1 MSLDKPSDPGGQN
14 GQEQGEDDVPEG
26 ASAVPSSSSF
36 NLDAVSME
44 SLVHLP
50 LEEFK
55 DKMKEYDEEFKVKL
69 KEYKDK
75 SKAMKDALKDASK
88 PEFNEA
94 NGILESKLKNKM
106 KEYEDTSKAMKD
118 ALKDASNLLEFTAN
132 GIVESVIPP
141 PSSSTST
148 SKADNGSWAP
158 SLMSSLALKVGA
170 AKWDPLESQDWDA
183 AKPSEQC
190 FLRIKRDMMTIFQ
203 EPPPGMF
210 IAPDEQDMTKIHAL
224 VTGPFDT
231 PYEGGFFYF
240 LIRCPPNYPINPPRV
255 RLMTTGGGTVRFN
268 PNLYANGKVCLS
280 ILGTWPGPSWSPA
293 LSLSSLLISI
303 QSLMNDKPYHNEP
316 GYERERNAGA
326 SRQYNLIIEHETVRV
341 AVLEA
346 LERDLEPAS
355 QTGCRSRRHP
365 MVAPLME
372 VIKSSFPQFYDH
384 YEALL
389 LKHKHLDGTK
399 MNDPFGDSRGTYQ
412 FGNLLKRLNALKEK
426 CIDLFKEEEGSEGS
440 QLSDDPEGP

>member
-1 MSLDKPSDPGGQN
+1 MSVDKPSEGPSDPGGTKCQN
-14 GQEQGEDDVPEG
+14 NNTEDIPMG
-26 ASAVPSSSSF
+26 AAAASASTSSSSQSAIKDTANIEF
-36 NLDAVSME
+36 SSSFSISASSSNLS
-44 SLVHLP
+44 
-50 LEEFK
+50 
-55 DKMKEYDEEFKVKL
+55 KMKTD
-69 KEYKDK
+69 
-75 SKAMKDALKDASK
+75 
-88 PEFNEA
+88 
-94 NGILESKLKNKM
+94 
-106 KEYEDTSKAMKD
+106 
-118 ALKDASNLLEFTAN
+118 
-132 GIVESVIPP
+132 
-141 PSSSTST
+141 
-148 SKADNGSWAP
+148 GSWSP

-183 AKPSEQC
+183 AKASEQC

-268 PNLYANGKVCLS
+268 PNLYSSGKCCLS

-316 GYERERNAGA
+316 GYERERSAGA
-326 SRQYNLIIEHETVRV
+326 SRQYNLIIQHETVRV
-341 AVLEA
+341 AVLDA
-346 LERDLEPAS
+346 MERDLEPATEPSGRS
-355 QTGCRSRRHP
+355 QQP

-372 VIKSSFPQFYDH
+372 VVKSSFPQFYDH

-412 FGNLLKRLNALKEK
+412 FGTLLKRLNALKEK
-426 CIDLFKEEEGSEGS
+426 YIDLFEEEEGSDGS
-440 QLSDDPEGP
+440 QLSEPEGS

>member
-14 GQEQGEDDVPEG
+14 GQQQSEDDVPEG
-26 ASAVPSSSSF
+26 ASAVPPSSAAS
-36 NLDAVSME
+36 LDTVSME

-50 LEEFK
+50 LDEFK
-55 DKMKEYDEEFKVKL
+55 DKMKEYDDEFKVKL
-69 KEYKDK
+69 KEYKEK

-94 NGILESKLKNKM
+94 HGILESKLKNKL
-106 KEYEDTSKAMKD
+106 KEYEDTSKAMKE
-118 ALKDASNLLEFTAN
+118 ALEDASNLLDLTGGQALP
-132 GIVESVIPP
+132 PP
-141 PSSSTST
+141 PSASTSATT
-148 SKADNGSWAP
+148 SKADSGSWTP

-326 SRQYNLIIEHETVRV
+326 SRQYNLIVEHETVRV

-346 LERDLEPAS
+346 LERDLEPS
-355 QTGCRSRRHP
+355 TVVQTSCRRSPP
-365 MVAPLME
+365 MAAPLME

-384 YEALL
+384 YEALM

-412 FGNLLKRLNALKEK
+412 FANLLKRLNLLKEK
-426 CIDLFKEEEGSEGS
+426 YVDLFKEEEGSDDS
-440 QLSDDPEGP
+440 QLSEPEGP

>member
-1 MSLDKPSDPGGQN
+1 MSVDKPSGGKKYEN
-14 GQEQGEDDVPEG
+14 NNEEDNPLG
-26 ASAVPSSSSF
+26 AASAATSSSQSAIKDTANIEFSSSF
-36 NLDAVSME
+36 TLSATTTAG
-44 SLVHLP
+44 LTA
-50 LEEFK
+50 
-55 DKMKEYDEEFKVKL
+55 
-69 KEYKDK
+69 K
-75 SKAMKDALKDASK
+75 SSK
-88 PEFNEA
+88 T
-94 NGILESKLKNKM
+94 
-106 KEYEDTSKAMKD
+106 D
-118 ALKDASNLLEFTAN
+118 
-132 GIVESVIPP
+132 
-141 PSSSTST
+141 
-148 SKADNGSWAP
+148 GSWSP

-183 AKPSEQC
+183 AKTSEQC

-255 RLMTTGGGTVRFN
+255 RLMTTGGGAVRFN
-268 PNLYANGKVCLS
+268 PNLYSSGKCCLS

-316 GYERERNAGA
+316 GYERERSAGA
-326 SRQYNLIIEHETVRV
+326 SRQYNLIIQHETVRV
-341 AVLEA
+341 AVLDAMEKS
-346 LERDLEPAS
+346 LEPSMATSGRS
-355 QTGCRSRRHP
+355 QQP

-372 VIKSSFPQFYDH
+372 VVKSSFPQFYDH

-412 FGNLLKRLNALKEK
+412 FGTLLKRLYALKEK
-426 CIDLFKEEEGSEGS
+426 CIELFEDEEGSEGEGS
-440 QLSDDPEGP
+440 QLSDPEGS

>member
-1 MSLDKPSDPGGQN
+1 MSVDKPSDPGGKKYEN
-14 GQEQGEDDVPEG
+14 NNDEDNHLG
-26 ASAVPSSSSF
+26 AASSDSSSSQSAI
-36 NLDAVSME
+36 N
-44 SLVHLP
+44 
-50 LEEFK
+50 
-55 DKMKEYDEEFKVKL
+55 
-69 KEYKDK
+69 
-75 SKAMKDALKDASK
+75 
-88 PEFNEA
+88 
-94 NGILESKLKNKM
+94 
-106 KEYEDTSKAMKD
+106 DTSNMSLTTAFNSVTLPGVTFS
-118 ALKDASNLLEFTAN
+118 ALTKPN
-132 GIVESVIPP
+132 
-141 PSSSTST
+141 SSKT
-148 SKADNGSWAP
+148 DGSWSP

-183 AKPSEQC
+183 AKASEQC

-268 PNLYANGKVCLS
+268 PNLYSNGKCCLS

-316 GYERERNAGA
+316 GYERERSAGA
-326 SRQYNLIIEHETVRV
+326 SRQYNLIIQHETVRV
-341 AVLEA
+341 AVLDA
-346 LERDLEPAS
+346 LERDLEPATECSGTSQLPSAKS
-355 QTGCRSRRHP
+355 QT

-372 VIKSSFPQFYDH
+372 VLKSSFPQFYDH

-412 FGNLLKRLNALKEK
+412 FGTLLKRLHALKEK
-426 CIDLFKEEEGSEGS
+426 CIDLFKDEDGSDGS
-440 QLSDDPEGP
+440 QLSDLEGS